1 MGRVCFY
8 LLALI
13 LLGAC
18 DPAQYILVK
27 NRTGEPITMI
37 WTTKLDSLSIQQEDE
52 PDNKRNIISLGVKA
66 PEKDALLYFGQGK
79 WTDQL
84 IDDYVAQSVESI
96 EWIGSDSRIE
106 MGDQQEIQEFLK
118 TRKSRLSPSKIVIIL
133 R

>member
-8 LLALI
+8 LLALF

-18 DPAQYILVK
+18 DPAQYILIK
-27 NRTGEPITMI
+27 NRTGKPITMI
-37 WTTKLDSLSIQQEDE
+37 WTTKLDSLTIQQEDE

-66 PEKDALLYFGQGK
+66 PEKDALLYFGQGR

-84 IDDYVAQSVESI
+84 IDDYIEQRVESI
-96 EWIGSDSRIE
+96 EWIGLDSRIE
-106 MGDQQEIQEFLK
+106 MREQKEIQEFLK
-118 TRKSRLSPSKIVIIL
+118 NRKSRLSPYKIVIIL